1 MQNTQA
7 AIICGD
13 QDTYVEFLY
22 PSNGI
27 HWLQGDQGE
36 SGLPDI
42 RAQAGF
48 VAEDGRF
55 FTVTGSGTD
64 NVSVFIKYV
73 MHHAPLFRSTFVC
86 QKLNSLFNEEKSDL
100 HAYVISLEINS
111 NLGQISKCIIEQ
123 WKARQLDFPY
133 WSF

>member
-64 NVSVFIKYV
+64 NVSVFFKYV
-73 MHHAPLFRSTFVC
+73 MHHAPLFHATFVC
-86 QKLNSLFNEEKSDL
+86 QKLNCIFNGENRICV
-100 HAYVISLEINS
+100 HM
-111 NLGQISKCIIEQ
+111 
-123 WKARQLDFPY
+123 
-133 WSF
+133 